1 MNMQERID
9 AVFASVDAYCDEH
22 VTEENVRQWCVS
34 RGIPSVEYDAF
45 YASDL
50 GRYCLPPAMGGFDGA
65 TIVPAML
72 VARLMRRAGAVLP
85 FHSDINSMALLSTME
100 ENVQR
105 DIVSRLVSRDGHVLF
120 SQAFSEG
127 GIQADST
134 SVTTEV
140 SADADGIYLDGQ
152 KTFVANGQFAQ
163 NTLVLAQDSVYG
175 TEDGGQSLWLVPISI
190 PGVNSYPLNTV
201 GQEML
206 APARIVFD
214 HVKLDPEWRIQ
225 TDGSLSAI
233 LHRQYALGR
242 VYVCAASLGLAQAAL
257 DDALERCA
265 TYKTRGQYLGS
276 IPQVQEKLSE
286 MAVQVRSMDNLVRMA
301 ALSVS
306 SDDSVEEQQY
316 NCALMKY
323 YVPQTAT
330 QVASQALQIYG
341 GLGYTDESRVSR
353 IWRDCRGNQ
362 LAQGA
367 DEMMVRKISRYLL
380 KDRAFTR
387 KEV

>member
-1 MNMQERID
+1 METQERID
-9 AVFASVDAYCDEH
+9 TVFALVDKFCDQYI
-22 VTEENVRQWCVS
+22 TEENVRQWCVS

-45 YASDL
+45 YESEL
-50 GRYCLPPAMGGFDGA
+50 GRYCLPPTMGGYEGPVVE
-65 TIVPAML
+65 TAML

-100 ENVQR
+100 ENAQR
-105 DIVSRLVSRDGHVLF
+105 DIISRLISRDGHVLF

-127 GIQADST
+127 GIQTDSN
-134 SVTTEV
+134 SVVTEI

-163 NTLVLAQDSVYG
+163 NTLVLAQDTVYG
-175 TEDGGQSLWLVPISI
+175 TEDGGQSLWLVPVSI
-190 PGVNSYPLNTV
+190 PGVNTYPLNTV

-225 TDGSLSAI
+225 TDGSLNTI

-242 VYVCAASLGLAQAAL
+242 VYVCAASLGLAQAAV

-265 TYKTRGQYLGS
+265 TYKTRGQFLGS
-276 IPQVQEKLSE
+276 IPQIQEKLSC
-286 MAVQVRSMDNLVRMA
+286 MAIQVRSMDNLVRKS

-306 SDDSVEEQQY
+306 SDDSIEEQQY

-330 QVASQALQIYG
+330 QVASEALQIFG

-367 DEMMVRKISRYLL
+367 DEMMVRGISRYLL
-380 KDRAFTR
+380 KDRAFSR
-387 KEV
+387 KEL